1 MSALRRHILGFFAAC
16 VAVAVGVA
24 LGAGPLQGAASADG
38 HGSGTDTSAL
48 RDQVAALKAGQ
59 LLGESVLHGS
69 SGQLLGSSLAGG
81 SVTVVVLPGVSD
93 AVVSGVGD
101 AVARAGG
108 QVGITARV
116 SPKLVDPAQK
126 TYTASVAAG
135 ATKGLKD
142 LPKTQSDQPYAEIAA
157 LVTRAYAGR
166 GTDLVLDD
174 EAVKIDSELEGSRL
188 VTVDGQPHRRGSL
201 VVVLAPGDHG
211 SDDVTTASHV
221 IEVQLVSSLA
231 TGADAVLVAT
241 PPTGS
246 EAGGLIAAAHKDVSL
261 RHARLSTLNV
271 VDGTAAQVCA
281 VYALSAAAHGT
292 TGAFGVFGSTVKLP
306 PGLSSTHG

>member
-24 LGAGPLQGAASADG
+24 LGAGPLQGAASADDHAG
-38 HGSGTDTSAL
+38 GADTSAL
-48 RDQVAALKAGQ
+48 RDRVASLKADQ
-59 LLGESVLHGS
+59 LVGESVLKGT

-81 SVTVVVLPGVSD
+81 SVTIVVLPGVSD
-93 AVVSGVGD
+93 AVVSGVAD
-101 AVARAGG
+101 AIEGAGG
-108 QVGITARV
+108 QIGITARV

-135 ATKGLKD
+135 AIKGLKD
-142 LPKTQSDQPYAEIAA
+142 LPTTPSDKPYAEIAA
-157 LVTRAYAGR
+157 LLTRAYAGR

-174 EAVKIDSELEGSRL
+174 EAVKIDSELQGSRL
-188 VTVDGQPHRRGSL
+188 VAVDGQPHRRGSL
-201 VVVLAPGDHG
+201 VVVLAPGTHG
-211 SDDVTTASHV
+211 SGDVTTASHV

-231 TGADAVLVAT
+231 AGADAVLVAT

-246 EAGGLIAAAHKDVSL
+246 EPGGLLAAVSNDAAL

-271 VDGTAAQVCA
+271 VDGTAAQVSA
-281 VYALSAAAHGT
+281 VYALAAAAHGT
-292 TGAFGVFGSTVKLP
+292 TGAFGVDGSTVRLP
-306 PGLSSTHG
+306 PGLASPHG